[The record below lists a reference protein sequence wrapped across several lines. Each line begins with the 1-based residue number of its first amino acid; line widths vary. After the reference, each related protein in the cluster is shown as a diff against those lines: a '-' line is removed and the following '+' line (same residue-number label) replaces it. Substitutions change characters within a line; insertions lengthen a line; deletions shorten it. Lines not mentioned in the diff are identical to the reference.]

1 MNAVRENP
9 YRTLGL
15 FGNATEKELQK
26 QISTIK
32 RFAEIGKSKSFDYD
46 FPFLG
51 DFKREEQT
59 VASAASKI
67 EQAKNKVH
75 FALFWFLNTNHIDE
89 AALNHL
95 NEEHKSI

>member
-26 QISTIK
+26 QIATIK
-32 RFAEIGKSKSFDYD
+32 RFAEVGKSKSFDYD

-51 DFKREEQT
+51 HFKREE
-59 VASAASKI
+59 
-67 EQAKNKVH
+67 
-75 FALFWFLNTNHIDE
+75 
-89 AALNHL
+89 
-95 NEEHKSI
+95 